1 MPWRQTDPVLERTR
15 FVLEAERSGLSIS
28 ELCRRYGIS
37 RPTGYHWIRRY
48 RIEGLAGLEDRSRRP
63 HRSPEETPAEVIEK
77 LVALRERKPNWGPK
91 KLLDRLGRLHPEM
104 MLPAVSTVSAI
115 LKRHGLVKTRRRRR
129 HPERV
134 LVSPMGELESPNEVW
149 TTDFKGEFRVGSGE
163 MCYPLTIADGWSRF
177 LLACEGLTATRY
189 QLAQPAFI
197 RVFQEYGLPDRI
209 RSDNGPPF
217 GTHAVGGLSRLA
229 VWWLKLGIRV
239 ERSRPGKPQDNG
251 RHERM
256 HRTLKEETMRP
267 VQAGMS
273 SQQERFDAF
282 RREYNEERP
291 HEALSG
297 LSPGDLYRA
306 SWRPL
311 TSETPGLDYPAHYER
326 RQVRTDGAIKWRG
339 KYIFLSEIL
348 AREPVGFDE
357 IEDDVW
363 AVYFTSLRLGTLN
376 HGKFNAGKRTL
387 EPAGTPS

>member
-1 MPWRQTDPVLERTR
+1 
-15 FVLEAERSGLSIS
+15 
-28 ELCRRYGIS
+28 
-37 RPTGYHWIRRY
+37 
-48 RIEGLAGLEDRSRRP
+48 
-63 HRSPEETPAEVIEK
+63 VIEA
-77 LVALRERKPNWGPK
+77 LVALRKRKPNWGPK
-91 KLLDRLGRLHPEM
+91 KLLDRQRRLHPEM
-104 MLPAVSTVSAI
+104 KLPAASTVSAI
-115 LKRHGLVKTRRRRR
+115 LKRRGLVEPRRRRR

-134 LVSPMGELESPNEVW
+134 LVSPMGELSGPNEVW
-149 TTDFKGEFRVGSGE
+149 TTDFKGEFRVGSGQ

-177 LLACEGLTATRY
+177 LLACESLSATQY
-189 QLAQPAFI
+189 QLTQPAFT
-197 RVFQEYGLPDRI
+197 RVFQEYGLPARI

-217 GTHAVGGLSRLA
+217 GTHALCGLSRLS

-256 HRTLKEETMRP
+256 HRTLKEETARP
-267 VQAGMS
+267 VQAELS

-297 LSPGDLYRA
+297 LSPTDLYEA

-326 RQVRTDGAIKWRG
+326 RQVRTDGAIRWHG
-339 KYIFLSEIL
+339 KYVFVSEVL
-348 AREPVGFDE
+348 GREPIGLDE

-363 AVYFTSLRLGTLN
+363 AVYFASLRLGTLRQ
-376 HGKFNAGKRTL
+376 GKFNAEQKIWNRQASLLILRRRPECVKDVVRTTVRDVPGL
-387 EPAGTPS
+387 AHFG

>member
-15 FVLEAERSGLSIS
+15 FVLEAERSGWSIS

-37 RPTGYHWIRRY
+37 RPTAYHWIRRY
-48 RIEGLAGLEDRSRRP
+48 QAEGLAGLEDRSRRP
-63 HRSPEETPAEVIEK
+63 HRSPKETPAEVIEE
-77 LVALRERKPNWGPK
+77 LVELRVRKPNWGPK
-91 KLLDRLGRLHPEM
+91 KLLDRLRRLHPEVE
-104 MLPAVSTVSAI
+104 LPAASTVSAI
-115 LKRHGLVKTRRRRR
+115 LKRKGLVKTRRRRT

-134 LVSPMGELESPNEVW
+134 LVSSMGELEGPNEVW
-149 TTDFKGEFRVGSGE
+149 TTDFKGEFRVGSGDL
-163 MCYPLTIADGWSRF
+163 CYPLTIADGWSRF
-177 LLACEGLTATRY
+177 LLACEGLAATRY
-189 QLAQPAFI
+189 QQAQPAFI

-217 GTHAVGGLSRLA
+217 GTHAVCGLSRLA

-256 HRTLKEETMRP
+256 HRTLKEETTRP
-267 VQAGMS
+267 VQARMS

-297 LSPGDLYRA
+297 LSPADLYQP

-311 TSETPGLDYPAHYER
+311 TTATPGLDYPTHYER
-326 RQVRTDGAIKWRG
+326 RQVRTDGTIKWRG
-339 KYIFLSEIL
+339 ERIFVSEIL
-348 AREPVGFDE
+348 AREPVGLEE
-357 IEDDVW
+357 IEDDIW
-363 AVYFTSLRLGTLN
+363 AVSFASLRLGTLSQ
-376 HGKFNAGKRTL
+376 GKFNAEKRTRNRR
-387 EPAGTPS
+387 GCPS

>member
-28 ELCRRYGIS
+28 ELCRWYGIS
-37 RPTGYHWIRRY
+37 RPTAYQWMRRY
-48 RIEGLAGLEDRSRRP
+48 RAEGLTGLEDRSRRP
-63 HRSPEETPAEVIEK
+63 HRSPKETPAEVIEK
-77 LVALRERKPNWGPK
+77 LVELRGRKPNWGPK
-91 KLLDRLGRLHPEM
+91 KLLDRLRRLHPELE
-104 MLPAVSTVSAI
+104 LPAASTVSAI
-115 LKRHGLVKTRRRRR
+115 LKRKGLVQTRRRRT

-134 LVSPMGELESPNEVW
+134 LVTPMGELEGPNEVW

-163 MCYPLTIADGWSRF
+163 LCYPLTIADGWSRF
-177 LLACEGLTATRY
+177 LLACEGLAATRY
-189 QLAQPAFI
+189 QLTQPAFV

-217 GTHAVGGLSRLA
+217 GTHAVCGLSRLA

-256 HRTLKEETMRP
+256 HRTLKEETTRP
-267 VQAGMS
+267 AQARMS

-282 RREYNEERP
+282 RREYNEDRP

-297 LSPGDLYRA
+297 LSPADLYRP

-311 TSETPGLDYPAHYER
+311 TWETPGLDYPAHYER
-326 RQVRTDGAIKWRG
+326 RQVRTDGTIKWRG
-339 KYIFLSEIL
+339 ERIFISEIL
-348 AREPVGFDE
+348 VREPVGLEE

-363 AVYFTSLRLGTLN
+363 GVYFASLRLGTLRQ
-376 HGKFNAGKRTL
+376 GKFNAEKRTRRRRG
-387 EPAGTPS
+387 EPS